1 MLLER
6 TREVADAT
14 RRPARIAAGVMGG
27 LFLLA
32 GILGFIPGVTS
43 DYSSMALSGHY
54 SEARL
59 LGVFQVSVLHN
70 LLHLF
75 LGVAGL
81 AAAWKG
87 ARFSRLYLL
96 LGGLVYLTLWFFG
109 VLLDFTTVDKLFGP
123 IPFWANFISFNGI
136 DDWMRFLV
144 STLMLSFYFVVR
156 PGRGVPE

>member
-1 MLLER
+1 M
-6 TREVADAT
+6 
-14 RRPARIAAGVMGG
+14 
-27 LFLLA
+27 
-32 GILGFIPGVTS
+32 
-43 DYSSMALSGHY
+43 
-54 SEARL
+54 
-59 LGVFQVSVLHN
+59 FQVSVLHN

-96 LGGLVYLTLWFFG
+96 LGGLVYLALWFFG

>member
-87 ARFSRLYLL
+87 ARFS
-96 LGGLVYLTLWFFG
+96 
-109 VLLDFTTVDKLFGP
+109 VDKLFGP